1 MSTSTSTTAPTGA
14 PAPAPKDTH
23 APSAAP
29 GVVKN
34 PWLVVTTRE
43 VVVKLTD
50 RNFIVSTLVTLAL
63 IIVGVGAS
71 AYFGNR
77 TADHT
82 VAVASTEATAVV
94 DASQAIVGAGDSGD
108 TVTAQ
113 EVADE
118 DAARQA
124 VRDGDADAALLD
136 TGDGW
141 VIVGD
146 EEVDPD
152 LAGALTDALAA
163 SVLEANATEAGTTT
177 AELMAGSEITTEL
190 LTGDE
195 SQAGLRYA
203 AGTIFAFLFYFSA
216 IIFGMAIANSV
227 LEEKQNRVVEILA
240 TAIPVRQLLYG
251 KVLGNSILAFGQIA
265 VYAIVALVAVNV
277 TGVASDL
284 GWLLGASGWFIVFFI
299 GGFTALA
306 AVWAVLGSLASR
318 SEDLQSNTGPIT
330 TVIMAALF
338 VGLLADGM
346 WLTIASYVPIV
357 SSVAMPIRVLDGSV
371 PVWEPVVSLAVTVV
385 TAYLLLRLGEKVY
398 QRAVM
403 QGGTALTWR
412 QALKLEV

>member
-14 PAPAPKDTH
+14 PTPAPEDTH
-23 APSAAP
+23 APAAAP

-82 VAVASTEATAVV
+82 VAVVSTEATAVV
-94 DASQAIVGAGDSGD
+94 DASQAIVGADDSGD

-136 TGDGW
+136 TGEGW

-146 EEVDPD
+146 EEVDSG
-152 LAGALTDALAA
+152 LAGALTDTLAA

-177 AELMAGSEITTEL
+177 AELMAGSEVTTEL

-195 SQAGLRYA
+195 GQAGLRYA

-265 VYAIVALVAVNV
+265 IYAIVALVAVNI

-284 GWLLGASGWFIVFFI
+284 GWLLGASGWFIVFFV

-371 PVWEPVVSLAVTVV
+371 PVWEPLVSLAVTVV